1 MIQTTCQQVAPAK
14 MVPTMLI
21 CQQQQSNKGTRRSIE
36 FSQAE
41 EVQVKQVNPRTRG
54 HFKSKLKK
62 HILLYAP
69 R

>member
-1 MIQTTCQQVAPAK
+1 

-41 EVQVKQVNPRTRG
+41 EVQVKQVNPRTRAQ
-54 HFKSKLKK
+54 HFKSKLKNTSFYIRSALMK
-62 HILLYAP
+62 KKDSLTGP
-69 R
+69 